1 MAASSPRAGSSPR
14 RARLL
19 LLALAIGS
27 AGLISAHAAGPR
39 QSDLPISLDAA
50 SSDFDYRNNTLRFR
64 QVRIVQGTVR
74 VDADE
79 ATATGLNFE
88 NSRWE
93 FRGNVHIEVEGGS
106 LASND
111 ALVTFVDNQI
121 ATAVITGSPATFE
134 QKLKES
140 EDIAQG
146 RAGRIEYDFTAGNVR
161 LVEDAYLTDG
171 RNDIHGQTLV
181 YSIRDQRVLAEAS
194 EQGQDRVRITIN
206 PRSMEESEQKKNGA
220 DRPQ

>member
-1 MAASSPRAGSSPR
+1 MVGSLPRLPSSSRS
-14 RARLL
+14 ARFALV
-19 LLALAIGS
+19 LALCGACVAI
-27 AGLISAHAAGPR
+27 AAHAAGPR

-74 VDADE
+74 VEADE

-93 FRGNVHIEVEGGS
+93 FRGNVRIDVEGGS

-111 ALVTFVDNQI
+111 AQVTFVNNQI

-134 QKLKES
+134 QQLQES
-140 EDIAQG
+140 DDIAKG
-146 RAGRIEYDFTAGNVR
+146 RAGRIEYDFTAGNVQ
-161 LVEDAYLTDG
+161 LMEDAYLTDG
-171 RNDIHGQTLV
+171 RNDIHGQKLV

-194 EQGQDRVRITIN
+194 EQGQERVRITIN
-206 PRSMEESEQKKNGA
+206 PRSMEGEQKKPGA